1 MRRSHDVFD
10 LLAASGGFGRRR
22 SGIRGVRPVSR
33 NFRLLHGGGVFER
46 YFGGFCRRKADGV
59 GAAAYIIISA
69 LGAQLRHIFAEFL
82 DSQTF
87 PWGIALSNIAACA
100 IVVAVAKC
108 ANSGGEAKFLAAG
121 FAATLSTFSSLNYGL
136 LKMLRAR
143 RYCAAFFYFSISAL
157 SAFAVAVALS

>member
-1 MRRSHDVFD
+1 M
-10 LLAASGGFGRRR
+10 
-22 SGIRGVRPVSR
+22 
-33 NFRLLHGGGVFER
+33 
-46 YFGGFCRRKADGV
+46 

-136 LKMLRAR
+136 LKMLRAA
-143 RYCAAFFYFSISAL
+143 RYCAAFLYFSISAL